1 MSFKLLDIAKIRLIV
16 EYQRMLC
23 EKAPLVIKNGRIYRI
38 SSELFPAI
46 RPMRV
51 GVWSYR
57 KKFSGAE
64 SLVVYQSIMSKPQ

>member
-23 EKAPLVIKNGRIYRI
+23 EKAPLVIKNGRIYRK

-46 RPMRV
+46 RPMCV

-57 KKFSGAE
+57 KKFSGDE
-64 SLVVYQSIMSKPQ
+64 SLAVYQSIMSKPQ